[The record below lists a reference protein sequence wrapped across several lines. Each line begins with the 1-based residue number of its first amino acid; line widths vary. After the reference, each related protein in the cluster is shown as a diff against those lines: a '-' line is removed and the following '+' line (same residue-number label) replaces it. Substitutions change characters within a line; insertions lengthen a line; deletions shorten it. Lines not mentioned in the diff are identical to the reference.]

1 MSELVFLSLG
11 SNLGNRVRNIANA
24 VRVIS
29 ELPNISNFSN
39 APNYESEPLYNQD
52 QPPFLNTVISFN
64 SAGNPDDFF
73 NTITRL
79 ETAAGRFRQREKN
92 SPRKLDIDILA
103 WGKRISESAQ
113 LTIPHRDLQ
122 NRRFVLLPWNDIAPD
137 FLVPKINM
145 KVSDLL
151 SACVDSSQVIKQN

>member
-11 SNLGNRVRNIANA
+11 SNLGNRIRNIANA
-24 VRVIS
+24 VRIIS
-29 ELPNISNFSN
+29 ELPNISNFSS
-39 APNYESEPLYNQD
+39 APNYESEPLYNPD
-52 QPPFLNTVISFN
+52 QPSFLNTVIGFN

-73 NTITRL
+73 KTITRL
-79 ETAAGRFRQREKN
+79 ETAADRPRQREKN

-103 WGKRISESAQ
+103 WGNRISESAQ

-145 KVSDLL
+145 KVRDLL
-151 SACVDSSQVIKQN
+151 SACVDSSQVNKQN